1 MDWIMLCRVL
11 YARDSS
17 EGSSPSQ
24 MMLQHSLD
32 QSFRNLM
39 QICVP
44 CFYLNHEMLLNI
56 FIHSRYSLHILLKG
70 V

>member
-1 MDWIMLCRVL
+1 MLFWVL

-39 QICVP
+39 QIFIP

-56 FIHSRYSLHILLKG
+56 FIHSRYSLHVLSEG